1 MNITLGTS
9 EIFNETIDLAAMS
22 TTFNSTSNNMNP
34 ISSENNDNE
43 TISIVMAIV
52 VSLGLAI
59 LATALNVRYERFL
72 ERRNAEREL
81 RLQQRQQEEDMKK
94 KKSCPIRRKRAISIL
109 LETRTLHN
117 NGMTE
122 GKFDIEKGEETQLP
136 SFLED
141 DGENKILI
149 CEDNIECSICLE
161 TFKIGQDLS
170 RSRTRKC
177 EHVFHNECLSTWL
190 MKNAGCPCCRI
201 TLIDEA
207 TLLEDTKDTLTS
219 ETDKDT
225 DEGTGESTSMDNESI
240 SERSL
245 IQNRSNGEVV
255 YEFEHLE

>member
-94 KKSCPIRRKRAISIL
+94 KSLAL
-109 LETRTLHN
+109 L
-117 NGMTE
+117 
-122 GKFDIEKGEETQLP
+122 
-136 SFLED
+136 
-141 DGENKILI
+141 
-149 CEDNIECSICLE
+149 
-161 TFKIGQDLS
+161 
-170 RSRTRKC
+170 
-177 EHVFHNECLSTWL
+177 
-190 MKNAGCPCCRI
+190 
-201 TLIDEA
+201 
-207 TLLEDTKDTLTS
+207 
-219 ETDKDT
+219 
-225 DEGTGESTSMDNESI
+225 GESELF
-240 SERSL
+240 R
-245 IQNRSNGEVV
+245 
-255 YEFEHLE
+255 YF